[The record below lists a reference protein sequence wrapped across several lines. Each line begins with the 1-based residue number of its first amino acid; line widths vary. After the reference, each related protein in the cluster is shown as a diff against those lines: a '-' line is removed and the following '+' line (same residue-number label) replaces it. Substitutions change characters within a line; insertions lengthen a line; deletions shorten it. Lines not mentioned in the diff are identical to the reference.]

1 VTGPSDQAITRVHAA
16 ALAELR
22 GTPVATPWRRH
33 AAVVAAAWLGIAVAA
48 GAATLLASLAGTVD
62 VVARAPLLA
71 SLLAVAFSGAVAS
84 QAPGARRWTIVS
96 IGGALVTM
104 AALVVAR
111 GAGTPSATPEWVC
124 SASHVAVGLLPLA
137 VGLWS
142 LRQSAWTGRRA
153 LATGLGAGTAGAL
166 LGELACHQGAR
177 HVLVHHLGAWLLVT
191 VACVAISRRLR
202 PRTFAP

>member
-1 VTGPSDQAITRVHAA
+1 MTGPADDPIARARAA

-22 GTPVATPWRRH
+22 AKPVATPWRRH
-33 AAVVAAAWLGIAVAA
+33 AAVVVAAWAGVAVAA
-48 GAATLLASLAGTVD
+48 VAAMLVASLAGAAD
-62 VVARAPLLA
+62 IVARAPLLA
-71 SLLAVAFSGAVAS
+71 ALLAVATVGGVAS
-84 QAPGARRWTIVS
+84 QAPGARRWTAVA

-104 AALVVAR
+104 AALVVSR
-111 GAGTPSATPEWVC
+111 GAGMPSATPEWVC
-124 SASHVAVGLLPLA
+124 SVSHVALGLLPLT

-153 LATGLGAGTAGAL
+153 VATGLGAGTAGAL

-177 HVLVHHLGAWLLVT
+177 HVLVHHVGAWLV
-191 VACVAISRRLR
+191 VAIACVAISRRLR

>member
-1 VTGPSDQAITRVHAA
+1 MTGPSDNPIARARSA

-22 GTPVATPWRRH
+22 ATPVATPWRRH
-33 AAVVAAAWLGIAVAA
+33 AAVVVAVWAGIAVAA
-48 GAATLLASLAGTVD
+48 GAATLLASLAGAAE

-71 SLLAVAFSGAVAS
+71 ALLAVAAVGGVAS
-84 QAPGARRWTIVS
+84 QAPGARRWTAVA

-104 AALVVAR
+104 AALVVSR
-111 GAGTPSATPEWVC
+111 GAGTPSETPEWVC
-124 SASHVAVGLLPLA
+124 SVSHVAVGLLPLA

-142 LRQSAWTGRRA
+142 LRQSAWTSRRA

-166 LGELACHQGAR
+166 LGELACHQGAG
-177 HVLVHHLGAWLLVT
+177 HVLVHHVGAWLLVT
-191 VACVAISRRLR
+191 IACVAISGRLR

>member
-1 VTGPSDQAITRVHAA
+1 MTGPSEDPIARARAA

-22 GTPVATPWRRH
+22 GKPVATSWRRH
-33 AAVVAAAWLGIAVAA
+33 AAAVVVAWAGVAVVAT
-48 GAATLLASLAGTVD
+48 AATLIASLAGAAD
-62 VVARAPLLA
+62 LVARAPLLA
-71 SLLAVAFSGAVAS
+71 ALLAVAAVGGVAS
-84 QAPGARRWTIVS
+84 QAPGARRWTAVA

-104 AALVVAR
+104 AALVVSR

-124 SASHVAVGLLPLA
+124 SVSHIALGLLPLA

-142 LRQSAWTGRRA
+142 LRQSAWTRRRA
-153 LATGLGAGTAGAL
+153 VATGLGAGTAGAL

-177 HVLVHHLGAWLLVT
+177 HVLVHHVGAWLV
-191 VACVAISRRLR
+191 VAIACVVISRRLR